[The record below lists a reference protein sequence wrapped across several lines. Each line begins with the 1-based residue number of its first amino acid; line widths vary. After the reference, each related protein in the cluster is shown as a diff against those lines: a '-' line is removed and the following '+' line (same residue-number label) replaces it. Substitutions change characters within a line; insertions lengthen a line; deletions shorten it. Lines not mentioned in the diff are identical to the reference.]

1 MNQEEVKEKIV
12 ETFQKLIIAN
22 GIKKM
27 TMEKLARECG
37 ISKKTVYK
45 FYDSKDE
52 LIEQFIE
59 GIAGKIQQG
68 FSRLDQTSADPEETM
83 FLFFDLVFEITRNL
97 PAAILEDAEKYYPNL
112 GEKINLLREEI
123 SIIFAKT
130 IKKGVSRG
138 SFKNINPAFAEKFY
152 FGALNNI
159 FSPEFML
166 KTGLGVNEILD
177 SFKSMLLTG
186 LLKEKV
192 ESRLEIKEP
201 AGV

>member
-138 SFKNINPAFAEKFY
+138 SFKNINPA
-152 FGALNNI
+152 
-159 FSPEFML
+159 SPKNF
-166 KTGLGVNEILD
+166 I
-177 SFKSMLLTG
+177 SA
-186 LLKEKV
+186 
-192 ESRLEIKEP
+192 P
-201 AGV
+201 